1 MSVEMMRGKEW
12 LPATGSQG
20 LGLGFVGE
28 DEGDVAST
36 GLPRLCLSICN
47 RTFDSSLL
55 FCFHFFWVARL
66 RVQITVF
73 GFIILR
79 GSGAEGIC
87 QFWAGVPLLAIFAAK
102 GPASMENRPTVI
114 GPKGLIKKHEF
125 VRIIIQC
132 LYSLGF
138 KKSAASLESE
148 SGISY
153 KSVELGL
160 LESQILNA
168 NWDTCIDTLNGLKEL
183 TDETRASALF
193 LVCRQSF
200 LEYLIRGDDSSAL
213 SVLRKQISALH
224 VGREKVHNLA
234 FGVLSLKE
242 MGLGKVDDD
251 DVVIESRKKLLTE
264 MEKLLPP
271 PITLPDRR
279 LDHLVEMAVN
289 GQIDSCMYHNSF
301 DSVSLYEDHLCGR
314 DQIPTETIQILHDHK
329 HEVWFVQFSNNGE
342 HLASSSCDCSAI
354 IWKAE
359 NWVSSVTIG
368 SVMLDMDVFLVSP
381 FLKMKLKLLNQAP
394 LESWTLKSFS
404 GLSDSNCQFSVL
416 QDGKITLKH
425 TLRSHQ
431 NPVSFV
437 SWSPNDTML
446 LTCGNGEVL
455 KLWDV
460 ETGTCK
466 HTFGNPGFTV
476 SSCAWFPDSKRLVC
490 GSSEAEKG
498 IYMWDCEGNEIKAW
512 KGTRM
517 PKILDLAVTPD
528 GQNLISVF
536 SDKEIRILNVTT
548 NAERVISEEHPIT
561 SLSISGDSKYLIVNL
576 NSQEIHMWDVAGI
589 WVKPLK
595 YEGHKQ
601 HKYVI
606 RSCFGGLN
614 STFIASGSED
624 SQVYIWNR
632 RSSNPVEVLS
642 GHSMT
647 VNCVSWNP
655 KRPQMLASASDDQT
669 IRVWGPSRSKNKKTA

>member
-1 MSVEMMRGKEW
+1 M
-12 LPATGSQG
+12 
-20 LGLGFVGE
+20 
-28 DEGDVAST
+28 
-36 GLPRLCLSICN
+36 
-47 RTFDSSLL
+47 
-55 FCFHFFWVARL
+55 
-66 RVQITVF
+66 
-73 GFIILR
+73 
-79 GSGAEGIC
+79 
-87 QFWAGVPLLAIFAAK
+87 
-102 GPASMENRPTVI
+102 I

-168 NWDTCIDTLNGLKEL
+168 NWDTCIDTLHGLKEL

-193 LVCRQSF
+193 LMCRQSF

-279 LDHLVEMAVN
+279 LDHLVELAVN

-354 IWKAE
+354 IWK
-359 NWVSSVTIG
+359 
-368 SVMLDMDVFLVSP
+368 
-381 FLKMKLKLLNQAP
+381 
-394 LESWTLKSFS
+394 
-404 GLSDSNCQFSVL
+404 VL

-589 WVKPLK
+589 WVKPWK

>member
-1 MSVEMMRGKEW
+1 FCSYHFEGVWGRGH
-12 LPATGSQG
+12 
-20 LGLGFVGE
+20 
-28 DEGDVAST
+28 
-36 GLPRLCLSICN
+36 LSI
-47 RTFDSSLL
+47 L
-55 FCFHFFWVARL
+55 
-66 RVQITVF
+66 
-73 GFIILR
+73 
-79 GSGAEGIC
+79 
-87 QFWAGVPLLAIFAAK
+87 GVLLLAIFAAK

-200 LEYLIRGDDSSAL
+200 LEYLIHGDDSSAL

-354 IWKAE
+354 IWK
-359 NWVSSVTIG
+359 
-368 SVMLDMDVFLVSP
+368 
-381 FLKMKLKLLNQAP
+381 
-394 LESWTLKSFS
+394 
-404 GLSDSNCQFSVL
+404 VL
-416 QDGKITLKH
+416 QDGKIALKH

-548 NAERVISEEHPIT
+548 NAERVISEAHPIT